1 MKVSEVKLS
10 YKSRVNLKDAPK
22 ITSSLTAH
30 QVLRNNWS
38 EDIEFNEQFYI
49 LLLNKANK
57 VLGQYLVSSGGLS
70 GTVVDPKNVFIAAL
84 KTRAAAIIL
93 AHNHPSGNLKAS
105 EADKQV
111 TNRLVKAG
119 ELLDIKVLDHII
131 LSPCG
136 DYFSFTDEGLL
147 S

>member
-136 DYFSFTDEGLL
+136 DYFSFMDEGLIN
-147 S
+147 